1 MIKYHSLREK
11 QDTLDSMRA
20 QVYIPKDPI
29 HEPELKWQIDS
40 NISYSIASLRD
51 ISKVEREI
59 IEVNQ
64 APLFATATA
73 NTEFKMHRYQ
83 ETLTGTG
90 KKAMLSICLDQP
102 NGYVFVQKNKQM
114 IKQVSLFLSSLIIV
128 TMVLLQSKDRKSFH

>member
-1 MIKYHSLREK
+1 
-11 QDTLDSMRA
+11 MRA
-20 QVYIPKDPI
+20 QVYIPNDPI

-40 NISYSIASLRD
+40 NISNSIASLRD
-51 ISKVEREI
+51 ISKEEREI

-64 APLFATATA
+64 APSFATATT
-73 NTEFKMHRYQ
+73 NTEFKMYRYQ

>member
-29 HEPELKWQIDS
+29 HEPKLKWQIDS

-51 ISKVEREI
+51 ISKEEREI

-64 APLFATATA
+64 APLFATAST

>member
-29 HEPELKWQIDS
+29 HEPELKWQIDI
-40 NISYSIASLRD
+40 NISYSITTLRD
-51 ISKVEREI
+51 ISKEEREI

-64 APLFATATA
+64 APLFATAST

-128 TMVLLQSKDRKSFH
+128 TMVLLQSKDWKSFH